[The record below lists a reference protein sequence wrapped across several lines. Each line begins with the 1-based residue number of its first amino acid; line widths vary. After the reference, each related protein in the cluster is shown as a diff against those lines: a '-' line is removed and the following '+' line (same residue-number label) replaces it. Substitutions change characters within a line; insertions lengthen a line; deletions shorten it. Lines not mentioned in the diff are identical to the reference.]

1 MVDSEHQQ
9 PFSPGLEPEK
19 ETNWI
24 PMAIGAAVV
33 VAVVV
38 AFILFSGSGS
48 TGKTGQADPYLAKL
62 ELSNLHM
69 ETAENFAGSSVT
81 YIEGSIKNTGD
92 KKITSARAQV
102 VFKNSLGE
110 ISQKE
115 PLPILVQL
123 PNTPYLDYGTIERA
137 PLASGQ
143 ARNFRLTLEHVT
155 ADWDGQIPA
164 VRVIS
169 VGY

>member
-1 MVDSEHQQ
+1 MADTEEQQ
-9 PFSPGLEPEK
+9 PFSPGVQPEK

-24 PMAIGAAVV
+24 PMTIGAAVV
-33 VAVVV
+33 AAVVV
-38 AFILFSGSGS
+38 AFILFSGAGS
-48 TGKTGQADPYLAKL
+48 TGKSGQADPYLTKL

-69 ETAENFAGSSVT
+69 ETAENFSGSSVT

-92 KKITSARAQV
+92 KKVTNARAQV

-110 ISQKE
+110 IAQKE

-123 PNTPYLDYGTIERA
+123 PNTPYLDYGTIDRA
-137 PLASGQ
+137 PLAAGQ

-155 ADWDGQIPA
+155 ADWDGQIP
-164 VRVIS
+164 VVKVIS
-169 VGY
+169 VSY